1 MFNNVFAETLTFL
14 NKEVKQDSEKIKTES
29 QTDAVI
35 KVDDDSCGPDVV
47 NVMLPLKLYEMSI
60 KHRVLAELGELSHFI
75 LSAMSKHD
83 LTIQDIEDVTG
94 LSEIQIRPVVDRM
107 KALKFISDSE
117 SGLSETGKRAAYIL
131 ENIHNKQTPL
141 YIDQNYA
148 SRNNDWFIALESE
161 NSLKEISKSCF
172 IVPLPRNVRFNP
184 IEDCFKQS
192 QRFQNNYFEILPNI
206 LPEFNQIIDDSNA
219 IWEQEWD
226 VSFRSQARDKS
237 MGITVDLELKNF
249 AEAEEKSNE
258 EKSNEETLRLYTE
271 LLRLKVKFS
280 LPEGINF
287 AEFENVKPKSFIY
300 SDNDQKIYERMNFE
314 TEADVD
320 KRLYSGEFFDEKES
334 ALNLLAHSIPFIDE
348 DAQLYSR
355 ENSFDKGWQLH
366 EYSYEEVIGS
376 ITKPGIIR
384 IKA

>member
-1 MFNNVFAETLTFL
+1 MSDYIE
-14 NKEVKQDSEKIKTES
+14 SEFVDEY
-29 QTDAVI
+29 QTDSAI
-35 KVDDDSCGPDVV
+35 KEHSDVHGSDIV
-47 NVMLPLKLYEMSI
+47 NVLLPLKLYEMTI

-75 LSAMSKHD
+75 LSVMGKYD
-83 LTIQDIEDVTG
+83 LTVQDIEEVTG

-117 SGLSETGKRAAYIL
+117 SVLTETGKRAAFIL
-131 ENIHNKQTPL
+131 EYIHNKQVPL

-148 SRNNDWFIALESE
+148 SRNNNHDWFIAVEGE
-161 NSLKEISKSCF
+161 NSLREISKSCF
-172 IVPLPRNVRFNP
+172 IVPLPRNARFNP

-206 LPEFNQIIDDSNA
+206 LPEFNQILDDSNA
-219 IWEQEWD
+219 TWKQEWD
-226 VSFRSQARDKS
+226 VGFRSHACDKS
-237 MGITVDLELKNF
+237 MGIPIDLELKNF
-249 AEAEEKSNE
+249 VEAKEKSNE
-258 EKSNEETLRLYTE
+258 KTLRLYTE

-280 LPEGINF
+280 LPKGIDF
-287 AEFENVKPKSFIY
+287 KEFENIKPKNFIY
-300 SDNDQKIYERMNFE
+300 SDNDQRIYDYIDFE
-314 TEADVD
+314 VEVDED
-320 KRLYSGEFFDEKES
+320 KRLYSEGLFNEKES
-334 ALNLLAHSIPFIDE
+334 ALDLLAHSIAFIDE

-376 ITKPGIIR
+376 IKNPGIIR

>member
-1 MFNNVFAETLTFL
+1 MSDYIE
-14 NKEVKQDSEKIKTES
+14 SEFVDEY
-29 QTDAVI
+29 QTDSAI
-35 KVDDDSCGPDVV
+35 KEHSDVHGSDIV
-47 NVMLPLKLYEMSI
+47 NVLLPLKLYEMTI

-75 LSAMSKHD
+75 LSVMGKYD
-83 LTIQDIEDVTG
+83 LTVQDIEEVTR

-117 SGLSETGKRAAYIL
+117 SVLTETGKRAAFIL
-131 ENIHNKQTPL
+131 EYIHNKQVPL

-148 SRNNDWFIALESE
+148 SRNNNHDWFIAVEGE
-161 NSLKEISKSCF
+161 NSLREISKRCF
-172 IVPLPRNVRFNP
+172 IVPLPQNARFNP

-206 LPEFNQIIDDSNA
+206 LPEFNQILDDSNA
-219 IWEQEWD
+219 TWKQEWD
-226 VSFRSQARDKS
+226 VGFRSHACDKS
-237 MGITVDLELKNF
+237 MGIPIDLELKNF
-249 AEAEEKSNE
+249 VEAKEKSNE
-258 EKSNEETLRLYTE
+258 KTLRLYTE

-280 LPEGINF
+280 LPKGIDF
-287 AEFENVKPKSFIY
+287 KEFENIKPKNFIY
-300 SDNDQKIYERMNFE
+300 SDNDQRIYDYIDFE
-314 TEADVD
+314 VEVDED
-320 KRLYSGEFFDEKES
+320 KRLYSEGLFNEKES
-334 ALNLLAHSIPFIDE
+334 ALDLLAHSIAFIDE

-376 ITKPGIIR
+376 IKNPGIIR

>member
-1 MFNNVFAETLTFL
+1 MFHNVLVGTLAGL
-14 NKEVKQDSEKIKTES
+14 NQEIKQDSEKVKTEC

-35 KVDDDSCGPDVV
+35 KVDDDSFGPDVV
-47 NVMLPLKLYEMSI
+47 NVMLPLKLYEVTI
-60 KHRVLAELGELSHFI
+60 KHRVLAELGELSHYV
-75 LSAMSKHD
+75 LSVMAKHD
-83 LTIQDIEDVTG
+83 LTIQDIEEVTG

-117 SGLSETGKRAAYIL
+117 SDLSERGKRAAYIL
-131 ENIHNKQTPL
+131 ENIHNKQIPL

-148 SRNNDWFIALESE
+148 SRNNDWFIAVESK

-226 VSFRSQARDKS
+226 VSFRSQACDKS
-237 MGITVDLELKNF
+237 MGIPIDLELKNF
-249 AEAEEKSNE
+249 AEAE

-280 LPEGINF
+280 LPEGVDF
-287 AEFENVKPKSFIY
+287 GEFENVKPKSFIY
-300 SDNDQKIYERMNFE
+300 SDNDQRIYDYMDFE
-314 TEADVD
+314 VEADED
-320 KRLYSGEFFDEKES
+320 KRLYSEGLFDEKES

-355 ENSFDKGWQLH
+355 ENCFDKGWQLH
-366 EYSYEEVIGS
+366 EYSYEEVIAL
-376 ITKPGIIR
+376 ITKPEIIR

>member
-1 MFNNVFAETLTFL
+1 MPDYIE
-14 NKEVKQDSEKIKTES
+14 SEFVGEY
-29 QTDAVI
+29 QTDSAI
-35 KVDDDSCGPDVV
+35 KEHSDAYGPDIVSV
-47 NVMLPLKLYEMSI
+47 LLPLKLYEMTI

-75 LSAMSKHD
+75 LSVMGKYN
-83 LTIQDIEDVTG
+83 LTVQGIEEVTG
-94 LSEIQIRPVVDRM
+94 LSEIQISPVVDRM

-117 SGLSETGKRAAYIL
+117 SVLTETGKRAAFIL
-131 ENIHNKQTPL
+131 EYIHNKQVPL
-141 YIDQNYA
+141 YIDQNHA
-148 SRNNDWFIALESE
+148 SRNHDWFIAVEGE
-161 NSLKEISKSCF
+161 NSLREISKSCF
-172 IVPLPRNVRFNP
+172 IVPLPRNARFNR

-226 VSFRSQARDKS
+226 VSFRSQACDKS
-237 MGITVDLELKNF
+237 MGIPIDLELKNF
-249 AEAEEKSNE
+249 VEAKEKSNE
-258 EKSNEETLRLYTE
+258 KTLRLYTE

-280 LPEGINF
+280 LPEGIDF
-287 AEFENVKPKSFIY
+287 GEFENIKPKSFIY
-300 SDNDQKIYERMNFE
+300 SDNDQKIYDYMNFE
-314 TEADVD
+314 VEADED
-320 KRLYSGEFFDEKES
+320 KRLYSEGLFNEKES
-334 ALNLLAHSIPFIDE
+334 ALDLLAHSIPFIDE

-376 ITKPGIIR
+376 VTKPGFIR